1 MQAVR
6 TCASREVPRDAIAP
20 RRWQE
25 RLATASRTP
34 VFLSYKSEISV
45 ADMAIFH
52 LSIRPISRA
61 KGQSAVAQ
69 VAYDTRGKLTNK
81 RTDEKHDW
89 SKHKNDLIEWQIIGP
104 PCRLAYLLPA
114 QNRPGSVG
122 MHEWAERWM
131 WPFCLS

>member
-1 MQAVR
+1 METIAFVR
-6 TCASREVPRDAIAP
+6 TIHFAGILVPPAILAFQTVIARP
-20 RRWQE
+20 AWQ
-25 RLATASRTP
+25 
-34 VFLSYKSEISV
+34 KEISV

-81 RTDEKHDW
+81 RTDEKHHW

-104 PCRLAYLLPA
+104 PCHLAVLA
-114 QNRPGSVG
+114 ARAEQVG
-122 MHEWAERWM
+122 MHEW
-131 WPFCLS
+131 PSDGCGLSA

>member
-1 MQAVR
+1 MPLRPAGGR
-6 TCASREVPRDAIAP
+6 RGSLPRA
-20 RRWQE
+20 
-25 RLATASRTP
+25 
-34 VFLSYKSEISV
+34 YKSEISV

-131 WPFCLS
+131 WPFCMS

>member
-1 MQAVR
+1 
-6 TCASREVPRDAIAP
+6 
-20 RRWQE
+20 
-25 RLATASRTP
+25 
-34 VFLSYKSEISV
+34 
-45 ADMAIFH
+45 MAIFH